1 MALSKIYN
9 ANHSEAVDYYNRPIE
24 YRKKQNINP
33 DSYLANLNKLIGQ
46 SYIFIDQHDKAI
58 EYLELAKNSYTSIY
72 GIDNSANANI
82 DEYLGMAFEKKGIT
96 IKVLQVMIELMFFIR
111 KSMDHSILAQ
121 RVQKIK
127 SPKLC
132 RN

>member
-9 ANHSEAVDYYNRPIE
+9 ANHSEAVDYYNRAIE

-33 DSYLANLNKLIGQ
+33 DSYLANLNQLIGQ

-72 GIDNSANANI
+72 GIDNSTNANI
-82 DEYLGMAFEKKGIT
+82 DEYLGMAFEKKRG
-96 IKVLQVMIELMFFIR
+96 LQ
-111 KSMDHSILAQ
+111 
-121 RVQKIK
+121 
-127 SPKLC
+127 
-132 RN
+132 